1 MVKKLLNM
9 GFKPLTGIYYLA
21 DAIEIKNKN
30 PFESIGNIYVSL
42 AKKYNVKLCTIE
54 RNIRTVI
61 QISDTKYKKLSNN
74 IAINTLLIEMK
85 E

>member
-1 MVKKLLNM
+1 MVKKLLNK

-21 DAIEIKNKN
+21 DAIEIKYKD
-30 PFESIGNIYVSL
+30 PFESMGNIYMML
-42 AKKYNVKLCTIE
+42 AEKYNVKSYTIE
-54 RNIRTVI
+54 KNIRTVI
-61 QISDTKYKKLSNN
+61 QNSDTKYKKLSNN